1 MTIIS
6 TIQIILSVL
15 LIIMILMQRSE
26 AGIGGAIGGDLG
38 ESSVNHTRR
47 GMEKLLFNG
56 SIVIG
61 VLFAATAIAA
71 LLI

>member
-6 TIQIILSVL
+6 IIQIILSVL

-26 AGIGGAIGGDLG
+26 AGLGGAIGGDLG

-47 GMEKLLFNG
+47 GFEKILFNA
-56 SIVIG
+56 SIAVGI
-61 VLFAATAIAA
+61 LFAATAIAA
-71 LLI
+71 LLL